1 MKKLFLLLILTI
13 GFSLSAQTENYAG
26 TYILHLEGKDGNI
39 LDYKLQLNQ
48 DNTFMFVS
56 FQKLLDTRGEHDKY
70 SYGKGT
76 WKVENKIIKFT
87 TEKMDLDEKHTL
99 NFSGSTARLIKKS
112 PRDTSEKVV
121 PTSLQFYKS
130 EIFWIA
136 NLKLILK
143 E

>member
-1 MKKLFLLLILTI
+1 MKKLFLLLIITI

-26 TYILHLEGKDGNI
+26 TYILHLEGKDASI
-39 LDYKLQLNQ
+39 LDYTLHLNT
-48 DNTFMFVS
+48 DNTFQFTS

-70 SYGKGT
+70 NYGKGT

-87 TEKMDLDEKHTL
+87 TEKTDLDEKHTL

-136 NLKLILK
+136 NLKLILN

>member
-1 MKKLFLLLILTI
+1 MKKLFLSLVITI

-48 DNTFMFVS
+48 DNTFIFVS

-70 SYGKGT
+70 NYGKGT

-87 TEKMDLDEKHTL
+87 TEKTDLDEKHTL

>member
-13 GFSLSAQTENYAG
+13 GFSLSAQTENYSG

-70 SYGKGT
+70 NYGKGT

-87 TEKMDLDEKHTL
+87 TEKTDLDEKHTL

-112 PRDTSEKVV
+112 LRDTSEKVV

-136 NLKLILK
+136 NLKLILN

>member
-87 TEKMDLDEKHTL
+87 TEKMDLDDKHTL

>member
-1 MKKLFLLLILTI
+1 MKSLVLLIFTALYLN
-13 GFSLSAQTENYAG
+13 LSAQTEDYTG
-26 TYILHLEGKDGNI
+26 TYVLHLDGKDGSI
-39 LDYKLQLNQ
+39 LDYKLLLNT
-48 DNTFMFVS
+48 DNTFQFTS
-56 FQKLLDTRGEHDKY
+56 FQKLIDIRGEHNKY
-70 SYGKGT
+70 NYGKGT

-87 TEKMDLDEKHTL
+87 TEATDLDEKHTM

-136 NLKLILK
+136 NLKLMLK

>member
-1 MKKLFLLLILTI
+1 MKKIFLLLILTI
-13 GFSLSAQTENYAG
+13 GFSLSAQTE
-26 TYILHLEGKDGNI
+26 
-39 LDYKLQLNQ
+39 DYTGIYTFYVKALKGEIIDYQLQLNY
-48 DNTFMFVS
+48 DNTFLF
-56 FQKLLDTRGEHDKY
+56 K
-70 SYGKGT
+70 SYINNNTNEYYKNGKGT

-87 TEKMDLDEKHTL
+87 TEATDLDEKHTL

>member
-48 DNTFMFVS
+48 DNTFIFVS

-70 SYGKGT
+70 NYGKGT

-87 TEKMDLDEKHTL
+87 TEKTDLDEKHTL

-112 PRDTSEKVV
+112 LRDTSEKVV

-136 NLKLILK
+136 NLKLLLK

>member
-1 MKKLFLLLILTI
+1 MKSLVLLIFTALYLN
-13 GFSLSAQTENYAG
+13 LSAQTEDYTG
-26 TYILHLEGKDGNI
+26 TYVLHLDGKDGII
-39 LDYKLQLNQ
+39 LDYKLLLNT
-48 DNTFMFVS
+48 DYTFQFTS
-56 FQKLLDTRGEHDKY
+56 FQKLIDIRGEHDKY
-70 SYGKGT
+70 NYGKGT

-87 TEKMDLDEKHTL
+87 TEATDLDEKHTM

>member
-1 MKKLFLLLILTI
+1 MKSLVLLIFTALCLN
-13 GFSLSAQTENYAG
+13 LSAQTEDYKG
-26 TYILHLEGKDGNI
+26 TYVLHIDGKDGSI
-39 LDYKLQLNQ
+39 LDYTLHLNI
-48 DNTFMFVS
+48 DNTFQFTS
-56 FQKLLDTRGEHDKY
+56 FQKLIDIRGEHDKY
-70 SYGKGT
+70 NFGKGT

-87 TEKMDLDEKHTL
+87 TEATYLDEKHTM

-136 NLKLILK
+136 NLKLMLK

>member
-70 SYGKGT
+70 NYGKGT

-87 TEKMDLDEKHTL
+87 TEKTDLDEKHTL

-112 PRDTSEKVV
+112 PRDTSDKVV

>member
-1 MKKLFLLLILTI
+1 MKSLVLLIFTALCFNI
-13 GFSLSAQTENYAG
+13 SAQTEEYTG
-26 TYILHLEGKDGNI
+26 TYVLHIDGKDGSI
-39 LDYKLQLNQ
+39 LDYTLHLNT
-48 DNTFMFVS
+48 DNTFQFTS
-56 FQKLLDTRGEHDKY
+56 FQKLIDIRGEHDKY
-70 SYGKGT
+70 NYGKGT

-87 TEKMDLDEKHTL
+87 TEKANLDEKHKL

-112 PRDTSEKVV
+112 LRDTSEKVV

-136 NLKLILK
+136 NLKLMLK

>member
-1 MKKLFLLLILTI
+1 MKKLFLLLVLTI

-70 SYGKGT
+70 NYGKGT
-76 WKVENKIIKFT
+76 WKLENKIIKFT
-87 TEKMDLDEKHTL
+87 TEKTDLDEKHTL

-121 PTSLQFYKS
+121 PTSLKFYKS

>member
-1 MKKLFLLLILTI
+1 MKKIFLLLVLTI

-26 TYILHLEGKDGNI
+26 TYILHLEGKDASI
-39 LDYKLQLNQ
+39 LDYTLHLNT
-48 DNTFMFVS
+48 DNTFQFTS

-70 SYGKGT
+70 NYGKGT

-87 TEKMDLDEKHTL
+87 TEKTDLDEKHTL

-121 PTSLQFYKS
+121 TTSLQFYKS

-136 NLKLILK
+136 NLKLILN

>member
-1 MKKLFLLLILTI
+1 
-13 GFSLSAQTENYAG
+13 
-26 TYILHLEGKDGNI
+26 
-39 LDYKLQLNQ
+39 
-48 DNTFMFVS
+48 MFVS

>member
-1 MKKLFLLLILTI
+1 MKYLLLFLFVTLNFV
-13 GFSLSAQTENYAG
+13 GNAQTEDYAG
-26 TYILHLEGKDGNI
+26 IYTFYVKAVKGEII
-39 LDYKLQLNQ
+39 DYQLQLNY
-48 DNTFMFVS
+48 DNTFLF
-56 FQKLLDTRGEHDKY
+56 K
-70 SYGKGT
+70 SYTNNNTNEYYKNGKGT

-112 PRDTSEKVV
+112 PRDTSGKVV

>member
-48 DNTFMFVS
+48 DNTFIFVS

-70 SYGKGT
+70 NYGKGT

-87 TEKMDLDEKHTL
+87 TEATDLDEKHTL

-136 NLKLILK
+136 NLKLILN

>member
-1 MKKLFLLLILTI
+1 MKSLVLLIFTAL
-13 GFSLSAQTENYAG
+13 SLNLSAQKKDYTG
-26 TYILHLEGKDGNI
+26 TYVLHIDGKDGSL
-39 LDYKLQLNQ
+39 LDYTLHLNT
-48 DNTFMFVS
+48 DNKFQFTS
-56 FQKLLDTRGEHDKY
+56 FQKLIDIRGEHDKY
-70 SYGKGT
+70 NYGKGT

-87 TEKMDLDEKHTL
+87 TEANDLDEKHTI

-112 PRDTSEKVV
+112 PRHTSEKVV

-136 NLKLILK
+136 NLKLLLK

>member
-13 GFSLSAQTENYAG
+13 GFSLSAQTENYTG

-112 PRDTSEKVV
+112 PRDTYEKVV

>member
-13 GFSLSAQTENYAG
+13 GFSLSAQTENYSG

-70 SYGKGT
+70 NYGKGT

-87 TEKMDLDEKHTL
+87 TEKTDLDEKHTL

-112 PRDTSEKVV
+112 PRDTSEKIV